1 MRFLM
6 IVKATPES
14 EAGKMPGEELLA
26 VMGRYNEEMQKA
38 GVLIELAGLHPTSEG
53 VRIHFHAGQRTV
65 TDGPFA
71 ETKELV
77 GGFWLIQVKSKEEAV
92 EWALRAP
99 APCGNEMDGEIEL
112 RQLYE
117 LEDLVPGARAGST
130 TSAGGQ

>member
-6 IVKATPES
+6 IVKANQAS

-26 VMGRYNEEMQKA
+26 AMGRYNEEMRKA
-38 GVLIELAGLHPTSEG
+38 GVLIDLAGLRPSSQG
-53 VRIHFHAGQRTV
+53 ARVHFHAGARTV

-71 ETKELV
+71 ETKELI
-77 GGFWLIQVKSKEEAV
+77 GGYWLIRVNSRAEAI

-99 APCGNEMDGEIEL
+99 APCGNEQDGEIEL

-117 LEDLVPGARAGST
+117 VEEFPGAIAGAL
-130 TSAGGQ
+130 SAQNK